1 MEQIIKTVDYK
12 LERFWNLL
20 ITALPMGTTFRVW
33 EFKNFFFFAQASS
46 IRNNYYSVP
55 TIWLLGSIIII
66 FRLLNWFLKYKA

>member
-33 EFKNFFFFAQASS
+33 EFKNIFFAQTRA
-46 IRNNYYSVP
+46 RSVP

-66 FRLLNWFLKYKA
+66 FRLLNWFLKYEA

>member
-33 EFKNFFFFAQASS
+33 EFKNIFFAQTLT
-46 IRNNYYSVP
+46 ITNNYYSVP

-66 FRLLNWFLKYKA
+66 FRLLNWFLKYEA

>member
-33 EFKNFFFFAQASS
+33 EFKNFFFFFFAQALS

-55 TIWLLGSIIII
+55 TI
-66 FRLLNWFLKYKA
+66 

>member
-33 EFKNFFFFAQASS
+33 EFKNFFFLHKHL
-46 IRNNYYSVP
+46 VLE
-55 TIWLLGSIIII
+55 TITIV
-66 FRLLNWFLKYKA
+66 FLQYGYLDP